1 MMSVKIQAISKNTP
15 DSESNQHSNSTFER
29 KRVTISC
36 NNCRYIHCKCSFFR
50 PCKRCTELGI
60 LCTDPAKRRSSKK
73 NSDISSFVNSVGY
86 SIRSMDIPSL
96 MTTRNDFYQQTPPN
110 VGLEK
115 DLELD
120 KAIDELFE
128 ISDSIEKCDIKQ

>member
-1 MMSVKIQAISKNTP
+1 
-15 DSESNQHSNSTFER
+15 
-29 KRVTISC
+29 
-36 NNCRYIHCKCSFFR
+36 
-50 PCKRCTELGI
+50 
-60 LCTDPAKRRSSKK
+60 
-73 NSDISSFVNSVGY
+73 
-86 SIRSMDIPSL
+86 MDIPSL